1 MTAVISSY
9 RQLLSSGWLFGGTRG
24 TSLCKVAQPHPADGH
39 QRLGAALETPGALLQ
54 QRREQAGGAGGH
66 HPTDRPR
73 DKQEW
78 PRRAVLREGS
88 II

>member
-9 RQLLSSGWLFGGTRG
+9 RQLLSSGWLLLGGHGGHHR
-24 TSLCKVAQPHPADGH
+24 VAQPHPADGH
-39 QRLGAALETPGALLQ
+39 QGLGAALETPGAILQ
-54 QRREQAGGAGGH
+54 QQREQAGGAGGH
-66 HPTDRPR
+66 HPTHRPR